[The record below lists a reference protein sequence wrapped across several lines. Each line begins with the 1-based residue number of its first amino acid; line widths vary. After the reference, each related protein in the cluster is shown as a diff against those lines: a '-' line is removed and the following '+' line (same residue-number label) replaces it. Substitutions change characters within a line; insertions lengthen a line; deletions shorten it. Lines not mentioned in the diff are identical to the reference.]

1 MLAYGILSLL
11 IPLATGP
18 VLVAVSFLLAAQLL
32 GDVAIE
38 IYLVNEVS
46 LRQAIIPPRLLGR
59 ANASMQVLSEGAGPL
74 GALLAGALGQSL
86 GLRWTLLIGV
96 LGIMLASLWI
106 FRAQTNLWM
115 LALCSIPLV
124 ALFANGQDV
133 MLIALAFA
141 GSVSR
146 HVSELEPGH
155 AVRLEDRASAGVR
168 KGDDVAEHLV
178 DWLRVPLASSWR
190 SQRHGCWSSR
200 QNTSSCWRR

>member
-1 MLAYGILSLL
+1 VGALLAARVVRRFGPRVTLGGSLLAYGLLSLL

-74 GALLAGALGQSL
+74 GALLAGALGQGL

-106 FRAQTNLWM
+106 FLT
-115 LALCSIPLV
+115 PV
-124 ALFANGQDV
+124 G
-133 MLIALAFA
+133 
-141 GSVSR
+141 SR
-146 HVSELEPGH
+146 H
-155 AVRLEDRASAGVR
+155 D
-168 KGDDVAEHLV
+168 
-178 DWLRVPLASSWR
+178 
-190 SQRHGCWSSR
+190 
-200 QNTSSCWRR
+200 